1 MVLDFNLI
9 VTVLALAVTLS
20 VTLLI
25 YLAVAPVLDRRARLR
40 RRIEQVARGSAAAP
54 GGQAGRQGREGARRR
69 EIQARLREA
78 EERGRPKESRAT
90 RYRKMLRQ
98 AGVEMSLQR
107 FLVLCSLLGTV
118 AAALYVAFGYPPVF
132 ALPVAITVGF
142 GLPRFWLKRMKAK
155 REKQFTLRF
164 ADAVDVIVRGIR
176 SGLPVGECLN
186 IIARESPSPVDEV
199 FRQLVESQRLGLTT
213 EQALERAQESMSTS
227 ELKFFGIVLTIQQ
240 QTGGNLAETLSN
252 LSNILR
258 ARKKMTDK
266 VKSLSSEARSSA
278 MIIGSLPFLMTALLW
293 LVNPEYINL
302 LFTDRLGNILILAG
316 LGWMSIGVFIMRQ
329 MINFE
334 I

>member
-1 MVLDFNLI
+1 MVLDFNLV
-9 VTVLALAVTLS
+9 VTALALAVTLS
-20 VTLLI
+20 VTLLL

-40 RRIEQVARGSAAAP
+40 RRIEQVARGSAAAA
-54 GGQAGRQGREGARRR
+54 GGTAGRQGREGARRR
-69 EIQARLREA
+69 DIQARLREA

-98 AGVEMSLQR
+98 AGVQMSLQR
-107 FLVLCSLLGTV
+107 FLVLCSVLGLV

-142 GLPRFWLKRMKAK
+142 GLPRFWLKRKKAK

-227 ELKFFGIVLTIQQ
+227 ELKFFAIVLTIQQ

-258 ARKKMTDK
+258 ARKKMSDK